1 MVANF
6 QKHDA
11 DEITAWMCNYIAEK
25 ILLAEQTNDDSVKQE
40 CFDTILKLWERN
52 SSFPEGTRPLED
64 IEPILK
70 VLISLNPHSQ
80 TYRYL
85 PNPFDQF
92 ASAKDD
98 SELNNWLKMTE
109 SLDKTARILIS
120 FCIDQAIKESVDED
134 TKQWIDELAQHV
146 EGSVSPIIRIIYPN
160 NEEVER
166 QDQIKSLNSK
176 IALLEEFQSL
186 SEMAIDNLEAEIS
199 ALEDI

>member
-6 QKHDA
+6 HKHDT

-40 CFDTILKLWERN
+40 CFDTILKLWDRK
-52 SSFPEGTRPLED
+52 SSFPEGTRPFED

-85 PNPFDQF
+85 SNPFDQF

-98 SELNNWLKMTE
+98 SELNNWLKTTE

-146 EGSVSPIIRIIYPN
+146 EGAVSPVIRIIYPN

-166 QDQIKSLNSK
+166 QDKIKSLKSK
-176 IALLEEFQSL
+176 IILLEEFQSL

-199 ALEDI
+199 ALEDS